1 MKRTATDL
9 LILMMI
15 AVPVTALML
24 LSPRENMRIER
35 NWGTVVFSPP
45 VSLEAATALADV
57 MVDHGV
63 FAGNQIVLQLARDG
77 ENWTLMMASRR
88 DYETMVARETMAELG
103 HELCSL
109 AFPGK
114 TASFVLIDT
123 DLEPFD
129 ELVPP
134 TLFPEF

>member
-1 MKRTATDL
+1 MTT
-9 LILMMI
+9 LIY
-15 AVPVTALML
+15 
-24 LSPRENMRIER
+24 
-35 NWGTVVFSPP
+35 SPP
-45 VSLEAATALADV
+45 VSLEEATALADV
-57 MVDHGV
+57 MVDQGV
-63 FAGNQIVLQLARDG
+63 FAGNQVSLKLARDD
-77 ENWTLMMASRR
+77 ETWTLMMAARR
-88 DYETMVARETMAELG
+88 DYETMVARETMAALG
-103 HELCSL
+103 HELCSV